1 MALKEFTEEIDGQKY
16 KTIVFPS
23 IRGLGL
29 KTRVI
34 KLVGPVV
41 NGSSK
46 DSLDL
51 SSFLSALS
59 ETSVSSLALDLLAQT
74 WCVGE
79 KGHIIDEEFFNEH
92 FAGDYFHL
100 YKVIWFVINA
110 NGFLGKGNI
119 GDLMASLKIKM
130 PTILPQDLTQN

>member
-1 MALKEFTEEIDGQKY
+1 MALKEIVEEIDGQKY
-16 KTIVFPS
+16 RTIVFPS
-23 IRGLGL
+23 IKGLGL

-34 KLVGPVV
+34 KLVGPIA

-46 DSLDL
+46 DILDL

-59 ETSVSSLALDLLAQT
+59 ETTVSSLAIDLLAQT
-74 WCVGE
+74 WLVGE
-79 KGHIIDEEFFNEH
+79 KGHILDEEFINEH

-100 YKVIWFVINA
+100 YKVIWFVIRA

-119 GDLMASLKIKM
+119 GDLMASLKVKM
-130 PTILPQDLTQN
+130 PTILPPGLTQN

>member
-41 NGSSK
+41 NGSSNE
-46 DSLDL
+46 SLDL
-51 SSFLSALS
+51 SSFLGNLS
-59 ETSVSSLALDLLAQT
+59 ESAVSSLAIDLLAQT
-74 WCVGE
+74 WTVGE
-79 KGHIIDEEFFNEH
+79 KGHIIDQEFFDEH

-100 YKVIWFVINA
+100 YKVIWFVIKS

-119 GDLMASLKIKM
+119 GELMASLKVKM
-130 PTILPQDLTQN
+130 PTILPQGLTQN